1 MKWCG
6 IPAALVVVAAMMG
19 FAGCRVA
26 PTPTP
31 TPSVVYSAPEL
42 KYRLIAE
49 FGEVFYCD
57 PDFYPIGRPEQEEKN
72 AQEQFPAIRAD
83 RVEFAAILAHLGL
96 PGKADYTD
104 AEKLSVYREHKKLD
118 LAVELTPSGAAYVF
132 SLRVGEG
139 QGERI
144 RGTIT
149 RSGGIEVTDREA
161 SFNTCPICLAE
172 GTLIDTPAGPL
183 PVEALRAGM
192 TVWTL
197 DGSGQQVAG
206 VVMETR
212 MTPVPASFQV
222 VRVTLDDGRSV
233 TASPGHPT
241 AQGRPLGE
249 LHAGDVLDGA
259 TVLAVDRVPYAGDAT
274 YDILPSGPTGAY
286 WADGILLKSTLS
298 AP

>member
-1 MKWCG
+1 MKWYG